1 VDFSQITDQ
10 LYIGKTPTADDYDTL
25 RALGVRLVIN
35 MRFERRPARDRHNPA
50 LSSLWLPTFDSP
62 LVRIPVRA
70 LLRGVQAAQ
79 AVLDDGGKVY
89 AHCAGG
95 AHRGVAMGAA
105 ILISQG
111 YTAAQAMALIKQRRP
126 GADPYAW
133 YIRRQ
138 IERFEETWKRL
149 DTSRN

>member
-10 LYIGKTPTADDYDTL
+10 LYIGKTPAAEDYDTL

-50 LSSLWLPTFDSP
+50 LAALWLPTFDTP
-62 LVRIPVRA
+62 LIPIPVRA

-79 AVLDDGGKVY
+79 AVLAEGGKVY
-89 AHCAGG
+89 THCAGG

-111 YTAAQAMALIKQRRP
+111 YTAGQAMALIKARRP
-126 GADPYAW
+126 AADPYAW

-138 IERFEETWKRL
+138 IERFEKAWNRK
-149 DTSRN
+149 